1 MTQYARYAVALILL
15 LVVHTTVI
23 PFISLAGVT
32 PDVLLIFTVVIALRE
47 GQIPGT
53 IAGFII
59 GLMSDIAIG
68 DFLGLGALTKT
79 LAGFTAGY
87 FHNEMNP
94 LQVLGTYIFILVV
107 AVAGFVHNIIY
118 FAFLLQGFPVTAL
131 EIVIKFMIGSTMYT
145 VIVSLVWFF
154 YYNARS
160 RKIHT

>member
-1 MTQYARYAVALILL
+1 MTQYARYAVVLILL
-15 LVVHTTVI
+15 LVVQATLI

-32 PDVLLIFTVVIALRE
+32 PDVLLILTVVIALRE

-87 FHNEMNP
+87 FYNEMNP
-94 LQVLGTYIFILVV
+94 MQVLTTYMFILVV

-118 FAFLLQGFPVTAL
+118 FAFLLQGFPVSSL
-131 EIVIKFMIGSTMYT
+131 EIVIKFMVGSTVYT
-145 VIVSLVWFF
+145 VIVSLVLFF
-154 YYNARS
+154 YHNARTGT
-160 RKIHT
+160 IHT